1 MLSRIYPII
10 QPPLNPVFY
19 TGSHTGHGTL
29 TNTESWII
37 AIIAG
42 VTAVVAVAWAMW
54 SVYEARRY
62 DRKIEAILHGWREE
76 DEKFKDK

>member
-1 MLSRIYPII
+1 MLSRII
-10 QPPLNPVFY
+10 QPLLNPIFY
-19 TGSHTGHGTL
+19 TGHTSNDTL

-42 VTAVVAVAWAMW
+42 VTAVVAVAWVMW

-62 DRKIEAILHGWREE
+62 DRKITAILHGWREE
-76 DEKFKDK
+76 DEKFKDH